1 MARLGAIA
9 DGISRDLD
17 HALAV
22 MQAHELE
29 YAELQYVGPRE
40 VGDLDE
46 TQIESVAACLRRR
59 HCRVSCISRHVF
71 SGLPVGGTDLDSP
84 ALRGQLDGLARC
96 IAMAQR
102 LRAPRVRIM
111 SFRKEMILFGDQG
124 AEEWVVATGAWNRLL
139 TLMEPAVQMAED
151 SRQTLVVETGNTGMV
166 CSAALA
172 RKLIDDL
179 GRPAR
184 LKALWDPCNCLY
196 AGEPAFPDGYGQL
209 ADGYLGHIHVKDAV
223 MAPALARFSSRP
235 LGEGAMAPYLSDL
248 AAALRRDGYA
258 DAISLESIYRP
269 ADGSFE
275 SGFLRS
281 VETFRTLFGQSGR
294 V

>member
-22 MQAHELE
+22 MQAHDLE

-46 TQIESVAACLRRR
+46 TQIESVAACLQRR

-71 SGLPVGGTDLDSP
+71 SGLPVDGTDLDSP

-179 GRPAR
+179 GHPER

-196 AGEPAFPDGYGQL
+196 AGEPAFPDGYSQL

-281 VETFRTLFGQSGR
+281 VETFRTLFGQS
-294 V
+294 

>member
-17 HALAV
+17 RALAV

-46 TQIESVAACLRRR
+46 DQIERIAACLQRRR
-59 HCRVSCISRHVF
+59 CRVSCISRHVF
-71 SGLPVGGTDLDSP
+71 SGLPVGTELDSP
-84 ALRGQLDGLARC
+84 ALRRQLDALARC

-124 AEEWVVATGAWNRLL
+124 AEEWVVATGAWNRFL

-196 AGEPAFPDGYGQL
+196 AGEPAFPDGYSRL

-223 MAPALARFSSRP
+223 VAPARARFSSRP
-235 LGEGAMAPYLSDL
+235 LGEGDMAPYLPDL

-258 DAISLESIYRP
+258 DAISLESIYKP
-269 ADGSFE
+269 AGGSFE

-281 VETFRTLFGQSGR
+281 VETFRTLFGSSLR

>member
-22 MQAHELE
+22 MQAHDLE

-46 TQIESVAACLRRR
+46 TQIESVAACLQRR

-71 SGLPVGGTDLDSP
+71 SGLPVGSTDLDSP

-124 AEEWVVATGAWNRLL
+124 AEEWVVATGAWNRFL

-151 SRQTLVVETGNTGMV
+151 SRQTLAVETGNTGMV

-196 AGEPAFPDGYGQL
+196 AGEPAFPDGYSQL

-281 VETFRTLFGQSGR
+281 VETFRTLFGQS
-294 V
+294 